1 MSAWDDIFNDPR
13 VRGLIEQ
20 EPAGR
25 ITAEPSWTSP
35 ETVVEELRATITGGT
50 NPSSAA
56 VWITD
61 SQHAQRDR
69 LRQICPPHLL
79 RGGSWVDAWNNRAF
93 SLTFANGSRVQ
104 FASSDQ
110 EAQTQAGI
118 SDVGVLWVDEECPR
132 EHFTENLRAMVNV
145 PHSFWFMT
153 YWPEQKYAWVRDYY
167 DDAAAGKVPTVTV
180 GPVITMLDN
189 VHNLGEQ
196 AVSDFEA
203 SITPAEAKS
212 RMGGE
217 YAAGEDLVF
226 GGLEIPT
233 VAAV

>member
-1 MSAWDDIFNDPR
+1 MLRGANRSGKTTWAVYELIWTLMGKHPFRND
-13 VRGLIEQ
+13 L
-20 EPAGR
+20 
-25 ITAEPSWTSP
+25 PSLPVHARAVCPTLPTSM
-35 ETVVEELRATITGGT
+35 
-50 NPSSAA
+50 
-56 VWITD
+56 D